1 MSDQAQIGLAFLDQ
15 LERQEAEL
23 LSWGMVDGFFD
34 IQELENLATDFLDE
48 LAAGS
53 GSQAFSSSDELIEW
67 LEAQNLLW
75 CIPNSGGDKWRTRMA
90 EGVRLISRLRQLLNP
105 TGWQQAANLVADFR
119 FHLQPREFPKRSIH
133 PDQVI
138 RKLSAQSSL
147 TQLQKKVISAYL
159 QAETEAPMQLSE
171 FQVRASERILSAAAK
186 RRFGATIVCAGTGS
200 GKTLAFFLPTLV
212 HLARKPNRG
221 KAVPCL
227 ALYPRKEL
235 LKDQFRAAIG
245 ELLKLNPVFDSER
258 HRSLS
263 IGTFYGDT
271 PEDANALL
279 RWGKWG
285 RSNGPRGPGFI
296 CPFARCSECGNDM
309 VWDEKDVRENR
320 EILRCS
326 QCELELGPKL
336 IRLTR
341 SALLTSPPDVLF
353 TTTEML
359 NQRMSSDKFRGLFG
373 IGVSDSPQIVLL
385 DEVHTYDG
393 VHGAQVGNLI
403 RRWRHLS
410 GAHPHFVGLSATL
423 ADAVRFMAD
432 LTGIYQVNVEEVK
445 PLPED
450 MTREGMEYLLA
461 LRGDAVSGK
470 SLLSTSIQ
478 TAFLLSRLM
487 EPMHSHGREVKA
499 YGKKVFA
506 FTDDLDVTNR
516 LYHSLMDA
524 EGWARYGSPSDRRFG
539 ALANLRASHRDDHE
553 FRLDDGQSWDL
564 VEKIGHSLQDGERS
578 GVGRVSSQDSGV
590 DQSASVIVATASLE
604 VGYDDPEVG
613 AVIQH
618 KAPRNAASYLQRKG
632 RAGRG
637 REMRPWTTI
646 VLSDY
651 GRDRAAYLGY
661 DRLFSPVVPPR
672 YLPLHNRFVLRIQAT
687 YALIDWLANQPPTD
701 FHRDSRRSLSQP
713 ATGQWADLE
722 KRRHKDFSEKV
733 QKLLT
738 DPSERSRFTHF
749 ISRSLEIEP
758 EVANA
763 LLWDPPRALM
773 TAVLPTLQRRL
784 DEQWKNADG
793 TSEHYTPFAPLPEFI
808 PKTLFDDLNL
818 PQVNIMLGET
828 QSKSG
833 ESMPIIQSL
842 KEFAPG
848 RVSKRFQVSD
858 SWDAYWIAPPNENP
872 ECELPVNSFL
882 RPEDTQ
888 ELGVFRY
895 WGEQGWIDIPALRPY
910 ALKTERPRR
919 NIGGTSNA
927 FPIWRT
933 QLVPGDAPHQIDLPL
948 QSSWNSVFSG
958 IEFHL
963 HSLGNPLEMRRF
975 TLGSE
980 ASVRKSQGR
989 ANPKTID
996 QEIRFVRED
1005 EEGHTKPVALGFTA
1019 DVDAILFKITLPKTL
1034 KDHCIRD
1041 PQLLRGLR
1049 TSFFK
1054 DRLQKTSDLPRGVNK
1069 FQRDWLA
1076 DIYLAAITHEAVT
1089 KEIELSEA
1097 ATAVQ
1102 EERASL
1108 PLDEVLSVVFQT
1120 VTDAGDEE
1128 EEARITG
1135 QLRRLITDPA
1145 ILSVIQAAAKK
1156 LWEQP
1161 DAMWEVWLRSRLRET
1176 LGAALHSTCT
1186 RFCDQLDVGDLIVDL
1201 DPGPSPSGEPSPSDL
1216 EDDIWL
1222 TESTIGGSGFAEFVL
1237 QKLGEDPNRFLQF
1250 LEAELEPSDAEEV
1263 DYNLSLILNY
1273 LDPTSSDGDED
1284 IQLSVASLRN
1294 PGTQA
1299 NASKEYKHLRSLLS
1313 NKEVTVNRPLG
1324 TSLNLRI
1331 LRPGSTPST
1340 DQVLRKLLS
1349 RWENAEERL
1358 GIEIDLRVFAYT
1370 CTTDQSFDRAFTHL
1384 GRLPQQSD
1392 ARLAWRFNALISMLW
1407 PRGAVLRRESLSYYN
1422 RFADPPQSQCDRL
1435 LLRAIQPNPLS
1446 AVSVMDQN
1454 WREKLREIL
1463 LQDGQAELFAKRDEK
1478 SELRAAIINLM
1489 VEEMDTGFL
1498 LTCPRVVGT
1507 RKDRDLIRVTL
1518 DLPEAVR

>member
-1 MSDQAQIGLAFLDQ
+1 MSDQAQVGLAFLDK

-34 IQELENLATDFLDE
+34 VQELENLATDFLDE

-53 GSQAFSSSDELIEW
+53 GSQAFASSDELSDW
-67 LEAQNLLW
+67 LEDQNLLW

-119 FHLQPREFPKRSIH
+119 FHLQPREFPRRSIH

-138 RKLSAQSSL
+138 RELNAQSSL

-159 QAETEAPMQLSE
+159 QADTETPMQLSE
-171 FQVRASERILSAAAK
+171 FQVRASKRILSSAEK

-212 HLARKPNRG
+212 HLAKRPNRG

-245 ELLKLNPVFDSER
+245 ELLKIKSAFDSER
-258 HRSLS
+258 QRPLS

-271 PEDANALL
+271 PEDADLTSIEWA
-279 RWGKWG
+279 KWG
-285 RSNGPRGPGFI
+285 RFNGPRGPAFI

-309 VWDEKDVRENR
+309 VWDEEDVKRKQ

-326 QCELELGPKL
+326 QCELELGPEL

-341 SALLTSPPDVLF
+341 SELLVSPPDVLF

-373 IGVSDSPQIVLL
+373 IGVSDSPQIMLL

-487 EPMHSHGREVKA
+487 EPMHLDGQEVKA

-516 LYHSLMDA
+516 LYHSLLDA
-524 EGWARYGSPSDRRFG
+524 EGWARVNSPNNRQFG
-539 ALANLRASHRDDHE
+539 ALANLRAAHRDDHA

-564 VEKIGHSLQDGERS
+564 VETIGHSLQDGQRS

-618 KAPRNAASYLQRKG
+618 KAPRNAASFVQRKG

-651 GRDRAAYLGY
+651 GQDRAAFLGY

-672 YLPLHNRFVLRIQAT
+672 YLPVKNRFVLRIQAT
-687 YALIDWLANQPPTD
+687 YALMDWLADQTPRDP
-701 FHRDSRRSLSQP
+701 HREIRRALSQP
-713 ATGQWADLE
+713 ANESKKYANLE
-722 KRRHKDFSEKV
+722 RKRQNIFSQKV

-738 DPSERSRFTHF
+738 DTNERSKFTQF
-749 ISRSLEIEP
+749 VSLSLDIEL

-784 DEQWKNADG
+784 DDQWKNADG
-793 TSEHYTPFAPLPEFI
+793 SREHYRRNAPLPEFI

-818 PQVNIMLGET
+818 PEVEMVLGQA
-828 QSKSG
+828 QSRSN

-848 RVSKRFQVSD
+848 RVSKRFQISD
-858 SWDAYWIAPPNENP
+858 SRDAYWIAPPNEDS
-872 ECELPVNSFL
+872 ECELLVNSFL

-895 WGEQGWIDIPALRPY
+895 WGEQGWIDIPALRPH
-910 ALKTERPRR
+910 AITTERPPL

-933 QLVPGDAPHQIDLPL
+933 QLVPGDAPHQIDLPI
-948 QSSWNSVFSG
+948 QSSWNTVFSG

-980 ASVRKSQGR
+980 ASVRKNQGR
-989 ANPKTID
+989 DNFD

-1005 EEGHTKPVALGFTA
+1005 EEGDTTPVALGFA
-1019 DVDAILFKITLPKTL
+1019 SDVDAILFKITLPKTL

-1054 DRLQKTSDLPRGVNK
+1054 YRLQKNSDLPRRVNK

-1089 KEIELSEA
+1089 KEIGLSEA
-1097 ATAVQ
+1097 ATAL
-1102 EERASL
+1102 EEGRASL

-1120 VTDAGDEE
+1120 VTEAGDEE

-1145 ILSVIQAAAKK
+1145 ILSVIQAAAKT

-1161 DAMWEVWLRSRLRET
+1161 DTIWEVWLRSRLRET
-1176 LGAALHSTCT
+1176 LGAALHSACT
-1186 RFCDQLDVGDLIVDL
+1186 RFCDQIDVGDLVVDL
-1201 DPGPSPSGEPSPSDL
+1201 DPGPSPSGEPSLSDL

-1222 TESTIGGSGFAEFVL
+1222 TESTIGGSGFAEIVL
-1237 QKLGEDPNRFLQF
+1237 EKLGEDPNRFLQY

-1263 DYNLSLILNY
+1263 DYSLNLLLNY
-1273 LDPTSSDGDED
+1273 LDPGSSDADEN
-1284 IQLSVASLRN
+1284 IQQSVRSLRD

-1299 NASKEYKHLRSLLS
+1299 NASKEYKHLRSLLI
-1313 NKEVTVNRPLG
+1313 KKGVTVNRPLG

-1340 DQVLRKLLS
+1340 DQVLRDLLS
-1349 RWENAEERL
+1349 RWEKAEERL

-1370 CTTDQSFDRAFTHL
+1370 CTTDQSFDRAFGHL
-1384 GRLPQQSD
+1384 GRLPQESN

-1407 PRGAVLRRESLSYYN
+1407 PRGAVLRREALSYYN
-1422 RFADPPQSQCDRL
+1422 RFADPPQCDRL
-1435 LLRAIQPNPLS
+1435 LLKAIQPNPLS

-1463 LQDGQAELFAKRDEK
+1463 LQDGQAELFAKLDEK
-1478 SELRAAIINLM
+1478 SELRAAIVNLM

-1507 RKDRDLIRVTL
+1507 RSDRELIRITL